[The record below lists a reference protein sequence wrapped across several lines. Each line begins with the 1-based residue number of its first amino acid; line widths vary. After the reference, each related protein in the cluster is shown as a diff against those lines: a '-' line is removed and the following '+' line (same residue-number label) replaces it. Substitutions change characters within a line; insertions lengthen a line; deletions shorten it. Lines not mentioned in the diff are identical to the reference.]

1 MSLSSGRVMEK
12 VNCDLCGAN
21 DTELVLEERDRLHH
35 LDGAFRLVRCRQ
47 CGLVYLNPRP
57 TIEEMARYYPSDYHP
72 YSSLND
78 HPSVLVRLDHRYGVN
93 KRCRAVIARS
103 KVKGGRVLDI
113 GCSTGGF
120 LDAMRQRGEWEPY
133 GVEINAEAANH
144 ARERL
149 GLNVFAGALTDA
161 HYPDSFF
168 DIVTLWNVLEHLHQ
182 PQAALIE
189 IARIIRPG
197 GLLTISLPNPDCIE
211 ARIFGRYWAGL
222 DAPRH
227 LYIFSRRTLERVL
240 ASTGFEMEEVTS
252 FTGRYHVLALSLG
265 FWLDEKVG
273 SDRWRYW
280 LKRAISSPPL
290 RLLTLPYYAIA
301 DRWNQ
306 SSVMTVFARRR

>member
-1 MSLSSGRVMEK
+1 MLEE

-21 DTELVLEERDRLHH
+21 DTELVFEEQDRLHH
-35 LDGAFRLVRCRQ
+35 LDGTFHLVRCRQ
-47 CGLVYLNPRP
+47 CGLMYLTPRP
-57 TIEEMARYYPSDYHP
+57 TMEEMARYYPSDYHP
-72 YSSLND
+72 YSTLDD
-78 HPSVLVRLDHRYGVN
+78 HPSVLVRLDHRYGVS

-103 KVKGGRVLDI
+103 DVKEGRVLDI
-113 GCSTGGF
+113 GCSTGSF
-120 LDAMRQRGEWEPY
+120 LNAMRQRGNWEPY
-133 GVEINAEAANH
+133 GVEINAEAANY

-149 GLNVFAGALTDA
+149 GLNVFAGTLTDA

-168 DIVTLWNVLEHLHQ
+168 DIITLWNVLEHLHQ
-182 PQAALIE
+182 PRATLIE

-211 ARIFGRYWAGL
+211 ASFFERYWAGL

-227 LYIFSRRTLERVL
+227 LYIFSRRTLEKML
-240 ASTGFEMEEVTS
+240 ALTGFEVEEITS
-252 FTGRYHVLALSLG
+252 FTGRHHVLALSLG

-273 SDRWRYW
+273 SDRRRYW
-280 LKRAISSPPL
+280 LKRAMGSLPL

-306 SSVMTVFARRR
+306 SSVMTVFAQCRQKL